1 MMRIVFLDFLITLL
15 KNKLNMEKVLQD
27 KNLGL
32 DNLLIRVFN

>member
-1 MMRIVFLDFLITLL
+1 MMCIVFLDFLITLL